1 MKTEAKFEFDMVL
14 DTKAVSI
21 TTDDNGDLYIKG
33 WASDFDEDRDDE
45 QFEPGAFDHGVK
57 AFMETNP
64 VLLYN
69 HRFGPGNALCL
80 GQVEVM
86 ERRPMPSGKSG
97 MWMEARVDQAE
108 PNTEARQVY
117 NQIKRG
123 TMRGLSVGGKFYRRA
138 VDGVRKIWKA
148 DIMEVSV
155 TPVPA
160 NPRGLASVGAK
171 AFGDDSDDGLD
182 EILERMDR
190 TSEVF
195 DMALLSPRVLKLQG
209 PA

>member
-1 MKTEAKFEFDMVL
+1 MQTEAKFLFDMVL

-21 TTDDNGDLYIKG
+21 EQVENGDLYIKG
-33 WASDFDEDRDDE
+33 WASDFDPDREDE
-45 QFEPGAFDHGVK
+45 QFEPGAFDVGVK
-57 AFMETNP
+57 SFMETNP

-69 HRFGPGNALCL
+69 HRFGPANALCL

-86 ERRPMPSGKSG
+86 ERRPMPNGKLG
-97 MWMEARVDQAE
+97 MWMEARVDHAE

-123 TMRGLSVGGKFYRRA
+123 TMRGLSVGGKFYRRM
-138 VDGVRKIWKA
+138 VDGARKIWKA

-160 NPRGLASVGAK
+160 NPRGLATVGAK
-171 AFGDDSDDGLD
+171 AFNDDETDAYD
-182 EILERMDR
+182 EILERLDR

-195 DMALLSPRVLKLQG
+195 DMALVKASGTTRSP
-209 PA
+209 A